1 MDASVVVCMTADEEK
16 QQHMDASPPLP
27 HCRESSRRS
36 NSGVPN
42 PFTYGSSCSFVG
54 LILLI
59 PFPHFPCMA
68 RQWAPYSAPRSR
80 RAPPRGGIS
89 TASVRL
95 GSGPGCLPHHCRRH
109 AVKPRVRPR
118 IRFREPASTTSK
130 KQDIMGVFLLWPR
143 TPFPLHPP
151 PLPSSCFCYMAMV
164 AGGSQR
170 RRVLLVEDNEVNRV
184 RPSPPPFVDECN
196 LDRCVCDGS
205 RCVAAGGGE
214 KADQG
219 DGHGIGGSREW
230 QRGSGAH
237 QARQSLRS
245 HPHGQGNA
253 CHGWSRG
260 KSLLPTLGSLVPL
273 VLYIHACIPLCL
285 QQATRQLRS
294 LGVTTPIVALSGNTL
309 QSDRDSFLEAGADHF
324 EAKVYIQLNIII
336 IIIIIIT
343 DL

>member
-1 MDASVVVCMTADEEK
+1 MNAGVEVCMTADEEK

-36 NSGVPN
+36 NPGVTN
-42 PFTYGSSCSFVG
+42 LFTYGSSCSFVG

-68 RQWAPYSAPRSR
+68 CQWAPDSAPRSR
-80 RAPPRGGIS
+80 RAPPRGSIS

-95 GSGPGCLPHHCRRH
+95 GSGPGCLPHHRRGH
-109 AVKPRVRPR
+109 AVEPRRSLVRALMEWEEGHCHIRHLTHCSCCRVGGIAGVRPR

-184 RPSPPPFVDECN
+184 RPPLPFFFVDECS

-205 RCVAAGGGE
+205 RRAAAGGGE
-214 KADQG
+214 KADEG

-230 QRGSGAH
+230 QSGSGTH
-237 QARQSLRS
+237 QAGKSLRS
-245 HPHGQGNA
+245 HPHGQGDA
-253 CHGWSRG
+253 CRGWSRG
-260 KSLLPTLGSLVPL
+260 KFLL
-273 VLYIHACIPLCL
+273 AML
-285 QQATRQLRS
+285 QHLD
-294 LGVTTPIVALSGNTL
+294 L
-309 QSDRDSFLEAGADHF
+309 SFLSSSVFMHASHSACNRPPGSSDHW
-324 EAKVYIQLNIII
+324 E
-336 IIIIIIT
+336 
-343 DL
+343 

>member
-1 MDASVVVCMTADEEK
+1 MDAGVEVCMTADEEK
-16 QQHMDASPPLP
+16 QQHMDASAPLP

-36 NSGVPN
+36 NPGVPN
-42 PFTYGSSCSFVG
+42 LSTYGSSCSFVG

-68 RQWAPYSAPRSR
+68 CQWAPDSAPRSR
-80 RAPPRGGIS
+80 RAPPRGSIS

-95 GSGPGCLPHHCRRH
+95 GSGPGCLPHHRRGH
-109 AVKPRVRPR
+109 AVEPRRSLVRALMEWEEGHCHIRHLTHCSCCRVGGIAGVRPR

-184 RPSPPPFVDECN
+184 VVRRLTREMGMGLEEAEN
-196 LDRCVCDGS
+196 GR
-205 RCVAAGGGE
+205 VAVE
-214 KADQG
+214 LIRQG
-219 DGHGIGGSREW
+219 RAYDLILMDKEMPVMDGHE
-230 QRGSGAH
+230 
-237 QARQSLRS
+237 
-245 HPHGQGNA
+245 
-253 CHGWSRG
+253 
-260 KSLLPTLGSLVPL
+260 
-273 VLYIHACIPLCL
+273 
-285 QQATRQLRS
+285 ATRQLRS

-324 EAKVYIQLNIII
+324 EAKPLSRGQFMKILTKYGLRQL
-336 IIIIIIT
+336 
-343 DL
+343 